1 MGVQGLWKL
10 LESTGRT
17 VNPETLEGKIVAVDI
32 SIWLNQAVK
41 GARDR
46 QGNAVQNAH
55 LLTLFHRLCKL
66 LFFRIRPIFVFDGEA
81 PGLKKRT
88 LANRRQ
94 RKNAATEDSTKTTE
108 KLLKT
113 FLKRQ
118 AIKAVLTG
126 KSDDNLPSLSH
137 VRREEVDDIYLL
149 PALEEKEKNSSDE
162 EEEKEWEERMT
173 QRQLLQEEFIE
184 NPHSVDIESED
195 FMNLPPEVK
204 HEILTDLKELTKRR
218 RTIFETMPEESNDFS
233 SYQLKGLLKKNT
245 LNRHI
250 KTVQKE
256 MNQQNSGDIQALY
269 ENEGGFL
276 KNVESKKVMSED
288 ASHYVLIKGLQ
299 SKNVISQEDLPGLSS
314 SLTVT
319 RPVCKEITEGFDA
332 GTAPPSL
339 VKPEKEDSTAVVA
352 PPSPR
357 TLMAIE
363 AAMMEESSSDED
375 TRSVNMTLPFVQ
387 SKVVSDSID
396 VPHQSTS
403 LAEGNVSPRTMKAIQ
418 QALNEDAGRHLDH
431 KWPVLVNMIDKK
443 QIVISSSDEETVPPA
458 VMIEEKPTLPV
469 HTTKLTNTQI
479 DLTLGTKVLLISSS
493 DDEDLLPEIRSQQ
506 KPILPVHTT
515 KSPSTQTVELNQ
527 KSVGLD
533 LDHMVHAETIF
544 ASTSTQKEPIESQQ
558 HSSFDSEPLPLPD
571 VAPNDVTSNESMV
584 DGLSFPV
591 RTDSVISSDLRTKGS
606 TESTEKAD
614 LLQSDLEM
622 KGKASL
628 LGSFI
633 PTVSSSRKSAEE
645 KVSDEAFLN
654 EGSNSESDDSF
665 IEVDSDLSDHFQVPL
680 EPVKVML
687 TEPVTVALT
696 PIEAAPTANQDASSR
711 EIDDHVENAE
721 VERVLPVQ
729 REAVPAEV
737 QKDAVNEWHDIS
749 LEELETLESNLLVQQ
764 GTLQAQKQQQERIAA
779 TVTGQMYLES
789 QELLRL
795 FGVPYIVAP
804 TEAEAQ
810 CAILDLT
817 DQTSGTITDDSDIW
831 LFGARHVY
839 KNFFS
844 HNKYVEYYQYVD
856 IHNQLG
862 LDRNKLINLAYLL
875 GSDYTDGIPT
885 VGCVTAMEILNEFPG
900 HGLQPLIRFR
910 DWWAETQ
917 KNKKIRPNP
926 NDTKVKK
933 KLRELE
939 LHESFPNL
947 AVAEAYLKPVV
958 DDSKGAFSWGRPD
971 LEQIREFCAN
981 AFGWYR
987 SKTDD
992 ILLPVLKQLN
1002 AQQTQLRID
1011 SFFRMEQREKQ
1022 AIKSQRLR
1030 RAVTCMRRKEK
1041 EEDILEMEEPAVT
1054 EEEIFKSPG
1063 KKKGKRTVHDVTTVQ
1078 KSETVK
1084 RKKATNCQP
1093 ENVAAEVGGFLDV
1106 GRIPKPENE
1115 SSSGD
1120 SEVESANLSKGKQ
1133 MLEVHEISSLSKK
1146 STPTDKIKNGRGRN
1160 NSSSS
1165 SGEEEEVKTMMVT
1178 ARPVFE
1184 SKVIKTKGIRG
1195 RKKKK

>member
-10 LESTGRT
+10 LESTGRA
-17 VNPETLEGKIVAVDI
+17 VNPETLEGKILAVDI

-46 QGNAVQNAH
+46 QGNAIQNAH

-88 LANRRQ
+88 LAIRRQ
-94 RKNAATEDSTKTTE
+94 RKNAATQDSTKTTE

-126 KSDDNLPSLSH
+126 KSDDNLPSLSR
-137 VRREEVDDIYLL
+137 VRREELDDIYLL

-173 QRQLLQEEFIE
+173 QRQLMEEEYIE

-195 FMNLPPEVK
+195 FINLPPEVK

-233 SYQLKGLLKKNT
+233 QYQLKGLLKKNT

-250 KTVQKE
+250 ETVQKE
-256 MNQQNSGDIQALY
+256 MNNQSSGDIQALY
-269 ENEGGFL
+269 ESEGGFL
-276 KNVESKKVMSED
+276 KNVESRKVMSED
-288 ASHYVLIKGLQ
+288 TAHYVLIKGLQ
-299 SKNVISQEDLPGLSS
+299 SKKVISQEDLPELSS
-314 SLTVT
+314 SMMVT
-319 RPVCKEITEGFDA
+319 RPLCNEITEGFDA
-332 GTAPPSL
+332 GTTPPSP
-339 VKPEKEDSTAVVA
+339 VKPEKEDTTADLA
-352 PPSPR
+352 PLSPR
-357 TLMAIE
+357 TVLAIE
-363 AAMMEESSSDED
+363 AAMMESSSDED
-375 TRSVNMTLPFVQ
+375 TGSVNKTVPFVQ
-387 SKVVSDSID
+387 PKAVSDSID
-396 VPHQSTS
+396 LSYQSIG
-403 LAEGNVSPRTMKAIQ
+403 LAEGNLSPRTLKAIQ
-418 QALNEDAGRHLDH
+418 EALNKDDKTDDH
-431 KWPVLVNMIDKK
+431 EEPFLINTTDKK
-443 QIVISSSDEETVPPA
+443 QIVISSSDEENILPE
-458 VMIEEKPTLPV
+458 VMPEEKRTLPVHTTNLTSTHTDVTPSSKVLVISSSDDEDLLLETKSQEKPTLPV
-469 HTTKLTNTQI
+469 HTTT
-479 DLTLGTKVLLISSS
+479 VS
-493 DDEDLLPEIRSQQ
+493 
-506 KPILPVHTT
+506 
-515 KSPSTQTVELNQ
+515 STQTVKLNK
-527 KSVGLD
+527 KSPGLD
-533 LDHMVHAETIF
+533 VDQMVHAETIF
-544 ASTSTQKEPIESQQ
+544 ASTSTQKETIKR
-558 HSSFDSEPLPLPD
+558 HSSFDIEPLPLSNLSPSD
-571 VAPNDVTSNESMV
+571 MTNDESMIDAV
-584 DGLSFPV
+584 PFPT
-591 RTDSVISSDLRTKGS
+591 RAISLISSDLGTKGS
-606 TESTEKAD
+606 IECTEKAD
-614 LLQSDLEM
+614 LLQSDVN
-622 KGKASL
+622 ASL
-628 LGSFI
+628 QGSCI
-633 PTVSSSRKSAEE
+633 SAVSGSRKSAEA
-645 KVSDEAFLN
+645 KVSNDASLCER
-654 EGSNSESDDSF
+654 SDSESDDGF
-665 IEVDSDLSDHFQVPL
+665 IEVDSDLSDHSQFPM
-680 EPVKVML
+680 EPVKVVL

-696 PIEAAPTANQDASSR
+696 PAEAAPTADQDVSSGV
-711 EIDDHVENAE
+711 IDDNVGNAE
-721 VERVLPVQ
+721 VERVLPIQ
-729 REAVPAEV
+729 HEAEPAKHQE
-737 QKDAVNEWHDIS
+737 DAPNEWRDIS

-764 GTLQAQKQQQERIAA
+764 GTLQAQQQQQERIAA

-844 HNKYVEYYQYVD
+844 QNKYVEYYQYVD

-900 HGLQPLIRFR
+900 HGLQPLIEFR
-910 DWWAETQ
+910 DWWAEAQ
-917 KNKKIRPNP
+917 KNKKIRANP

-939 LHESFPNL
+939 LQESFPNL

-958 DDSKGAFSWGRPD
+958 DDSQGAFSWGRPD
-971 LEQIREFCAN
+971 LEQIRE
-981 AFGWYR
+981 

-1041 EEDILEMEEPAVT
+1041 EEESLEIEEPAVT
-1054 EEEIFKSPG
+1054 VKETFKSPG
-1063 KKKGKRTVHDVTTVQ
+1063 KKRGKRAVQDVTTVP

-1084 RKKATNCQP
+1084 RKKATNSQL
-1093 ENVAAEVGGFLDV
+1093 ENVAKQDGGFLDV
-1106 GRIPKPENE
+1106 GCIPKPENGA
-1115 SSSGD
+1115 SSGD
-1120 SEVESANLSKGKQ
+1120 SEGEYANVSKVKQ
-1133 MLEVHEISSLSKK
+1133 TLEVHKISNMSKK
-1146 STPTDKIKNGRGRN
+1146 SKPTDTFKNGRGRK

-1165 SGEEEEVKTMMVT
+1165 SGEEEEVKTVMVT
-1178 ARPVFE
+1178 ARSVFE
-1184 SKVIKTKGIRG
+1184 SKVVKTKSVRG
-1195 RKKKK
+1195 RKKKQ

>member
-1 MGVQGLWKL
+1 M

-17 VNPETLEGKIVAVDI
+17 VNPETLEGKILAVDI

-46 QGNAVQNAH
+46 QGNAIQNAH

-126 KSDDNLPSLSH
+126 KSDDNLPSLSL

-173 QRQLLQEEFIE
+173 QRQLLEEEYIE

-195 FMNLPPEVK
+195 FINLPPEVK

-233 SYQLKGLLKKNT
+233 QYQLKGLLKKNT

-250 KTVQKE
+250 ETVQKE
-256 MNQQNSGDIQALY
+256 MNQQSSGDIQTLY
-269 ENEGGFL
+269 ESEGGFL
-276 KNVESKKVMSED
+276 KNVESRKVMSED

-314 SLTVT
+314 SMKVT
-319 RPVCKEITEGFDA
+319 RPVYKEITEGFDA
-332 GTAPPSL
+332 DTAAPSL
-339 VKPEKEDSTAVVA
+339 VKPEKEDSTADVA

-363 AAMMEESSSDED
+363 AAMMESSSDED
-375 TRSVNMTLPFVQ
+375 TKSVNETVPFVQ
-387 SKVVSDSID
+387 SKAVSDSI
-396 VPHQSTS
+396 VVSHQSTG
-403 LAEGNVSPRTMKAIQ
+403 LAEGNLSPRTMKAIE
-418 QALNEDAGRHLDH
+418 QALNEDAENNMDH
-431 KWPVLVNMIDKK
+431 GWPVLVNMIDKK
-443 QIVISSSDEETVPPA
+443 PIAISSSDEEDVPPEIM
-458 VMIEEKPTLPV
+458 VEEKPTLPV
-469 HTTKLTNTQI
+469 HITNLTSTQP
-479 DLTLGTKVLLISSS
+479 DVTLSTKVILLSSS
-493 DDEDLLPEIRSQQ
+493 DDDDFLPEIRSQE
-506 KPILPVHTT
+506 KPTLHVHTT
-515 KSPSTQTVELNQ
+515 KSTITQTVELTQ
-527 KSVGLD
+527 SPSLD
-533 LDHMVHAETIF
+533 LGQMVHAETIF
-544 ASTSTQKEPIESQQ
+544 ASTSTQKEPVESRQR
-558 HSSFDSEPLPLPD
+558 SSFDTEHPPLSDL
-571 VAPNDVTSNESMV
+571 APNDVTNNENMI
-584 DGLSFPV
+584 DGLSFPL
-591 RTDSVISSDLRTKGS
+591 RTVSVISSDLGTKGS

-614 LLQSDLEM
+614 LLQSDLQME
-622 KGKASL
+622 GKASL
-628 LGSFI
+628 LDSCI
-633 PTVSSSRKSAEE
+633 PAVSGSRKSAEE
-645 KVSDEAFLN
+645 KVGDEAFLS

-665 IEVDSDLSDHFQVPL
+665 IEVDSDHSQVPL
-680 EPVKVML
+680 EPVKVL
-687 TEPVTVALT
+687 LKEPVTVALT
-696 PIEAAPTANQDASSR
+696 PVEAAPTANQDFSSR
-711 EIDDHVENAE
+711 EIDDHVGNAE
-721 VERVLPVQ
+721 IERVLPMQ
-729 REAVPAEV
+729 HEAVPAED
-737 QKDAVNEWHDIS
+737 QEDAVNEWHDIS
-749 LEELETLESNLLVQQ
+749 LDELETLESNLLVQQ

-900 HGLQPLIRFR
+900 HGLQPLIQFR
-910 DWWAETQ
+910 NWWAETQ

-971 LEQIREFCAN
+971 LEQIREFCAT

-1011 SFFRMEQREKQ
+1011 SFFRMEQREKL

-1054 EEEIFKSPG
+1054 VEENFKSPG
-1063 KKKGKRTVHDVTTVQ
+1063 KKRGKRDVHDVTAVT

-1106 GRIPKPENE
+1106 GRIPKAENE

-1120 SEVESANLSKGKQ
+1120 SEDESANVSKVKQ
-1133 MLEVHEISSLSKK
+1133 TLEVHKISNMSKK
-1146 STPTDKIKNGRGRN
+1146 SKPTDKFKNGRGGN

-1178 ARPVFE
+1178 ARSVFE
-1184 SKVIKTKGIRG
+1184 SKVIKTKCVRG